1 VSKKFSLLLLFNK
14 ISASSAVVHAL
25 NAKGLDTVAVDNN
38 KDFISFINKHSFDL
52 IGLSVN
58 HPNESAIAKVLTDGN
73 QIPFFNFAEDSEKVT
88 TEKLRSATGKVKI
101 PGATSS
107 YTIWLNIAS
116 FVKEKSDTN
125 ASSGKVIVFG
135 PKEENEEL
143 GTVNVAEAAAI
154 REGKIIIAETPAPNE
169 DGQIVVAEA
178 APTREGEIIMV
189 EVPTATS
196 AGGIVRVVEDEEIR
210 VGKIATPISRHLSDH
225 FLQVLAPWQG
235 HLLKATEKS
244 FPPVQSL
251 KVVPIHNDGEKGLL
265 IFAGDHQIEISDIE
279 SLKQKICNNK
289 KPSEIECG
297 DFYEFEISST
307 DIMRWSLENCL
318 FSYVYSDHCRMLVS
332 YLKRDKIY
340 PDFIRTEDGEM
351 CGVNI
356 EDLPPVP
363 FLDFDLYIYF
373 NRNERILPYIKH
385 GDSINQEKLQSKPG
399 LKMLYCKNE
408 DCGKLTRLFID
419 VAVRKMF
426 KNPKAKSPSL

>member
-14 ISASSAVVHAL
+14 ISASAAVVHAL

-58 HPNESAIAKVLTDGN
+58 HPNEAAIAKVLTDGS
-73 QIPFFNFAEDSEKVT
+73 QIPFFNFAEDSEKAT
-88 TEKLRSATGKVKI
+88 TEKLRTAAGKVKI

-116 FVKEKSDTN
+116 FVKEKSEAN
-125 ASSGKVIVFG
+125 PSSGRVIVFG
-135 PKEENEEL
+135 PKEDEDI

-154 REGKIIIAETPAPNE
+154 REGKIIMAEAPPTAP
-169 DGQIVVAEA
+169 DGQIVMAETTA
-178 APTREGEIIMV
+178 TREGEIIMV

-196 AGGIVRVVEDEEIR
+196 SGGVVSLVQDEEVR
-210 VGKIATPISRHLSDH
+210 LGKIATPISQHLRGH
-225 FLQVLAPWQG
+225 FLQVLSPWGG
-235 HLLKATEKS
+235 HLLKTNEKP

-265 IFAGDHQIEISDIE
+265 VFAGDRDVVKGHID
-279 SLKQKICNNK
+279 SLKEKICHGK

-297 DFYEFEISST
+297 DFYEFDIPST
-307 DIMRWSLENCL
+307 DIMHWSLENCL
-318 FSYVYSDHCRMLVS
+318 FSYVYNDNGRMLVS
-332 YLKRDKIY
+332 YLKRNNIY
-340 PDFIRTEDGEM
+340 PDFVRTEDGEM

-356 EDLPPVP
+356 EDIPPVT
-363 FLDFDLYIYF
+363 FVDFDLFIYF
-373 NRNERILPYIKH
+373 NRNERVLPYIKH

-399 LKMLYCKNE
+399 LKTLYCKTD
-408 DCGKLTRLFID
+408 DCGKLTRLFIE

-426 KNPKAKSPSL
+426 KNPKEKSPAL